1 MKKIAVLMFV
11 SVVFFANGSLI
22 QGCESCEKL
31 QNLGQHTGQVQG
43 FITNGAADHEVRA
56 RQMLYLFQHKYSQ
69 RQVGIILGMSGVERR
84 LRLIIPDS
92 ELTAYIQAPKPKQQV
107 ASIAAVKPQRQPQQI
122 AKVETFRQQELAR
135 IVFTKPEAV
144 SKETKSV
151 EVKTEAQEAQILETT
166 MDDAAVLMNP
176 MEQQAQSAQEKAIM
190 TNQQIKQADAKKQ
203 FRKQKYVDA
212 GVTTSA
218 VVSGLAITPPV
229 GPIIAGGIILTR
241 VGWGL
246 FQKDPY
252 DE

>member
-84 LRLIIPDS
+84 LRLIIRDPDS
-92 ELTAYIQAPKPKQQV
+92 ELTYAQQAVTAPKPKQQV
-107 ASIAAVKPQRQPQQI
+107 ASIATVKYQQQI
-122 AKVETFRQQELAR
+122 AKVEAPRQQEPAEKTPTPWT
-135 IVFTKPEAV
+135 IPV
-144 SKETKSV
+144 KSNNDEQV
-151 EVKTEAQEAQILETT
+151 IETT
-166 MDDAAVLMNP
+166 MDDATVLLAP
-176 MEQQAQSAQEKAIM
+176 MEQQTQSAQKEVAS
-190 TNQQIKQADAKKQ
+190 TNQQIKQVEAKKQ
-203 FRKQKYVDA
+203 YRKQKYVDA

-218 VVSGLAITPPV
+218 IVTGLAIPPPA
-229 GPIIAGGIILTR
+229 GPLVAAGIILTR
-241 VGWGL
+241 VGWGI
-246 FQKDPY
+246 FQDDPNN
-252 DE
+252 E